1 MSYDAKDRQQYEA
14 LSQRYHEAVHARAGR
29 LTERDAVNGTVALGD
44 DWYMLVLY
52 GSATY
57 SRYGTGKV
65 ILRRKEATV
74 TCGGFE
80 GIAYRRI
87 VDERVIEG
95 DVAQAIIAAGEAG
108 ANFAMINMARGYL
121 GLPDVEELPF

>member
-1 MSYDAKDRQQYEA
+1 MSVEERFRE
-14 LSQRYHEAVHARAGR
+14 RFREAVLARAGR
-29 LTERDAVNGTVALGD
+29 LTERDAVNGTIALGD

-57 SRYGTGKV
+57 ARYGTGKV
-65 ILRRKEATV
+65 ILRRRARPTTNSAALRV
-74 TCGGFE
+74 
-80 GIAYRRI
+80 

-108 ANFAMINMARGYL
+108 AAFAMINMARGYL
-121 GLPDVEELPF
+121 GLPDVKELPF

>member
-1 MSYDAKDRQQYEA
+1 MSYDAKDRQKYEA
-14 LSQRYHEAVHARAGR
+14 LNQRYREVVHARAGR

-52 GSATY
+52 GSATF

-74 TCGGFE
+74 QK

-87 VDERVIEG
+87 VDECVVEG

-108 ANFAMINMARGYL
+108 ADFAMINMARGYL